1 MCVLYV
7 LKFFMRFKWRR
18 EKMSKIG
25 EEKAKKEKQF
35 LAIG

>member
-7 LKFFMRFKWRR
+7 LKFLCDSNGEGKCLRK
-18 EKMSKIG
+18 
-25 EEKAKKEKQF
+25 EEKRRKEKQF